1 MLRNIYINNFK
12 SLGMDEYVNLNSC
25 SFLCGANSSGKSSL
39 IQAVLMLAQ
48 TFSSRVNEDSFLL
61 NGELVRLGAY
71 KDIKT
76 HYTKNDEITIGFTF
90 DVDGNYFF
98 RDGNIELITC
108 ELTLGKRERAFAKV
122 DEEYHPLLV
131 SAKFTVVKKTE
142 SNSDKRID
150 YVHFKLPDNYR
161 EMKELEY
168 EIIEFDTSENAELS
182 QIFPNYKILGLLK
195 TGELIPS
202 YLNVNYDLTKKISL
216 QLIGMLAKGKH
227 YTSDFNS
234 EYMMHE
240 IDNDSI
246 TIPSAFSL
254 EVHELITKERQQ
266 LITELEIPQFAVDI
280 IKNQEEIRKKIV
292 SSKSINKKLNAY
304 EIIEEFKDSFINVN
318 FSLQEKDLP
327 THFLI
332 EPVTITEWVSWVN
345 SLDDK
350 KNKNLVS
357 LLEKHKELLQDVWYL
372 NVENSIEEDHFS
384 SDLLYD
390 INSAMSYSFSRG
402 IKYLGPLRNEPQAVY
417 SSSPYDA
424 NTVGLKGEFSASLLH
439 RIRTNTIEY
448 PSPRIINDKLDYEVV
463 VDNVNN
469 ACKKWLSFLGVVEE
483 VRTTD
488 MGKLGYELYVKTSAS
503 DKWQDL
509 THVGVGVSQVLPI
522 ILMFLHSDQNDILI
536 FEQPELHL
544 HPKVQSK
551 LCDLFLIMSDFGRQC
566 IIETH
571 SEYMINRLRLRVVQD
586 RFDKRISKSSLYFIS
601 KGKGFSVFEKVE
613 INKFGA
619 IPKWPEEF
627 FDQTDKEIEKILMEA
642 SNKKNK
648 IMNEGTWDGIGY

>member
-12 SLGMDEYVNLNSC
+12 SLGMTEYVNLNSC

-61 NGELVRLGAY
+61 NGELVRLGSY

-76 HYTKNDEITIGFTF
+76 YFTENDEITIGFTF
-90 DVDGNYFF
+90 DVDMNYYF
-98 RDGNIELITC
+98 RDENIELITC
-108 ELTLGKRERAFAKV
+108 ELTLGKRVRMFARV

-131 SAKFTVVKKTE
+131 SAKFTLVKKTE
-142 SNSDKRID
+142 NDNDKRID

-168 EIIEFDTSENAELS
+168 EIIEFNTSESSELS
-182 QIFPNYKILGLLK
+182 QNFPNYSILGLSK
-195 TGELIPS
+195 TSGLIPF
-202 YLNVNYDLTKKISL
+202 YLNINYDLTKKISL
-216 QLIGMLAKGKH
+216 KLINMLVNNKH
-227 YTSDFNS
+227 YNS
-234 EYMMHE
+234 ELNYEYVMHE
-240 IDNDSI
+240 FEHEKIM
-246 TIPSAFSL
+246 IPSAFSI
-254 EVHELITKERQQ
+254 EVYELISKERQQ
-266 LITELEIPQFAVDI
+266 LITEIELPQFAVDI
-280 IKNQEEIRKKIV
+280 LKDQEKI
-292 SSKSINKKLNAY
+292 SNKIELSNNGKKLNAY
-304 EIIEEFKDSFINVN
+304 EIIEDFKDRFININ
-318 FSLQEKDLP
+318 YSLQIKDLP
-327 THFLI
+327 DNFLI
-332 EPVTITEWVSWVN
+332 ESVNIVEWISWIN

-350 KNKNLVS
+350 KNKNLIS
-357 LLEKHKELLQDVWYL
+357 LLEKHKESLQNTWYF
-372 NVENSIEEDHFS
+372 NVEKLIEEAHFPS
-384 SDLLYD
+384 NLLDD
-390 INSAMSYSFSRG
+390 INSAMSLSFSRR

-439 RIRTNTIEY
+439 RIKANTIKY
-448 PSPRIINDKLDYEVV
+448 ASPSIVNDKLQYEVV
-463 VDNVNN
+463 VDTVNN

-483 VRTTD
+483 IRTTD
-488 MGKLGYELYVKTSAS
+488 KGKLGYELYVKTSVG

-522 ILMFLHSDQNDILI
+522 VLMFLHSDENDILI

-586 RFDKRISKSSLYFIS
+586 QLDERVSKSSLYFIN
-601 KGKGFSVFEKVE
+601 KGKDFSVFEKVV

-648 IMNEGTWDGIGY
+648 ISNEGKWDDVSY

>member
-12 SLGMDEYVNLNSC
+12 SLGMTEYVNLNSC

-76 HYTKNDEITIGFTF
+76 HYTKNDEIIIGFSF
-90 DVDGNYFF
+90 DVDGNYYF
-98 RDGNIELITC
+98 RDDTIELITC
-108 ELTLGKRERAFAKV
+108 ELTLGKRERAFARV

-131 SAKFTVVKKTE
+131 AAKFTVVKKTE
-142 SNSDKRID
+142 SNNDRRID
-150 YVHFKLPDNYR
+150 YIHFKLPDNYR

-168 EIIEFDTSENAELS
+168 EIVEFDTSENVELS
-182 QIFPNYKILGLLK
+182 QIFPNYNIIGLLK
-195 TGELIPS
+195 TRELIP
-202 YLNVNYDLTKKISL
+202 YYFNINYDLTKKISL
-216 QLIGMLAKGKH
+216 QLINMLVKEEY
-227 YTSDFNS
+227 YTSEFSS
-234 EYMMHE
+234 EYITHE
-240 IDNDSI
+240 LDNNNI
-246 TIPSAFSL
+246 IIPNAFSV
-254 EVHELITKERQQ
+254 EVYKLIIKERQQ
-266 LITELEIPQFAVDI
+266 LINEIEIPQFAFDM
-280 IKNQEEIRKKIV
+280 IKNQ
-292 SSKSINKKLNAY
+292 KSIKNEILKKKKSSIN
-304 EIIEEFKDSFINVN
+304 EIINEFKDSFINVN
-318 FSLQEKDLP
+318 FPLQEKDLP
-327 THFLI
+327 EHFLQ
-332 EPVTITEWVSWVN
+332 EPVSIFDWIFWVN
-345 SLDDK
+345 SLDEK
-350 KNKNLVS
+350 KNKNLIS
-357 LLEKHKELLQDVWYL
+357 LLEKHKESLQNIWYY
-372 NVENSIEEDHFS
+372 NVEKLIKEDQIP

-390 INSAMSYSFSRG
+390 INSAMSLSFSRA

-439 RIRTNTIEY
+439 RIRANTIEY
-448 PSPRIINDKLDYEVV
+448 ASPSIVNDKLHYEVV
-463 VDNVNN
+463 VDTVNN

-488 MGKLGYELYVKTSAS
+488 MGKLGYELYVKTSDG

-586 RFDKRISKSSLYFIS
+586 QLDERISKSSLYFINKR
-601 KGKGFSVFEKVE
+601 KGCSVFEKVE

-648 IMNEGTWDGIGY
+648 ISNEGKWDDISY